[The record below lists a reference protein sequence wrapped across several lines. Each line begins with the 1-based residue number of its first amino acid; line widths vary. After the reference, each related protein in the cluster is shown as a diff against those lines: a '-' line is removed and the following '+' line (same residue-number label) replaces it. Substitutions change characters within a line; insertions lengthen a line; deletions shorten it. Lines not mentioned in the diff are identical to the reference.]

1 MPTIVVAA
9 GVLHDGAGRLLLVR
23 KRGTAAFMQPG
34 GKPEAG
40 ETPERTLV
48 REVEEELGLAIAVD
62 RLEPL
67 GTFTADA
74 ANEPDHHVLAH
85 AWAVLL
91 TPAEVD
97 AVAPA
102 AEIDQVA
109 WATAAQAR
117 ALPLAPLTAIHL
129 LPLVPAGVDGPDRAD
144 GPRA

>member
-34 GKPEAG
+34 GKPDGGEA
-40 ETPERTLV
+40 PDVALV
-48 REVEEELGLAIAVD
+48 REVTEELGLTIAVD

-67 GTFTADA
+67 GTFTAEA

-85 AWAVLL
+85 AWTVLL
-91 TPAEVD
+91 TPQEVD

-102 AEIDQVA
+102 AEIEQAVWVTVA
-109 WATAAQAR
+109 EAR

-129 LPLVPAGVDGPDRAD
+129 LPLVPA
-144 GPRA
+144 

>member
-23 KRGTAAFMQPG
+23 KRGTTAFMQPG
-34 GKPEAG
+34 GKPDDGEA
-40 ETPERTLV
+40 PDVALA
-48 REVEEELGLAIAVD
+48 REVHEELGLTIGLE

-85 AWAVLL
+85 AWTLRL
-91 TPAEVD
+91 TPREVD

-102 AEIDQVA
+102 AEIEQAVWVTPA
-109 WATAAQAR
+109 EAR

-129 LPLVPAGVDGPDRAD
+129 LPLVPA
-144 GPRA
+144 

>member
-9 GVLHDGAGRLLLVR
+9 GVLHDGAGHLLLVR
-23 KRGTAAFMQPG
+23 KRGTTAFMQPG
-34 GKPEAG
+34 GKPDDGEA
-40 ETPERTLV
+40 PDVALA
-48 REVEEELGLAIAVD
+48 REVHEELGLTIGLE

-85 AWAVLL
+85 AWAVRL
-91 TPAEVD
+91 TPREVD

-102 AEIDQVA
+102 AEIEQAVWVTPA
-109 WATAAQAR
+109 EAR

-129 LPLVPAGVDGPDRAD
+129 LPLVPA
-144 GPRA
+144 